1 MKKTIIFLSMLF
13 ISSIMNAQT
22 VKIGKQIWM
31 TNNLD
36 VVTFRNGDT
45 IPQLKT
51 EEEWEKASKLEL
63 PAWCYYNYD
72 PVNGTKYGK
81 LYNWFAVND
90 SRGLAP
96 KGYQVPTE
104 SEWAKMIDFLG
115 GKDVAGKKMKSTN
128 GWLNNG
134 NGTNESGFN
143 GLPGGYA
150 ADMDNDVMLG
160 TIGSWWSATELVL
173 KKKVTNSA
181 YRYGLS
187 NDDGTVWRVDM
198 DKGGLNSVR
207 CVKD

>member
-51 EEEWEKASKLEL
+51 EEEWEKASELEQ

-72 PVNGTKYGK
+72 PVNGTKFGK

-90 SRGLAP
+90 PRGLAP
-96 KGYQVPTE
+96 SGYHVPTDT
-104 SEWAKMIDFLG
+104 EWTVLTNFLG
-115 GKDVAGKKMKSTN
+115 GEDVAGIKMKSTS
-128 GWLNNG
+128 GWPQNG
-134 NGTNESGFN
+134 NGTNTSGFS
-143 GLPGGYA
+143 GLPGGFRCLNVPPFQYF
-150 ADMDNDVMLG
+150 G
-160 TIGSWWSATELVL
+160 YHGRWWSSSEDNNFMDFALGRGLSHNFGDVDSL
-173 KKKVTNSA
+173 NYNK
-181 YRYGLS
+181 RYGF
-187 NDDGTVWRVDM
+187 
-198 DKGGLNSVR
+198 SVR

>member
-13 ISSIMNAQT
+13 ISCIMNAQT

-96 KGYQVPTE
+96 KGYHVPTE

-115 GKDVAGKKMKSTN
+115 GSNSNQLLRTQSGVTRILAQNVQTLQFRRLSSDPKTLEVSMVGQKNTLN
-128 GWLNNG
+128 GR
-134 NGTNESGFN
+134 
-143 GLPGGYA
+143 
-150 ADMDNDVMLG
+150 
-160 TIGSWWSATELVL
+160 TINYQLAFDIQLR
-173 KKKVTNSA
+173 N
-181 YRYGLS
+181 
-187 NDDGTVWRVDM
+187 
-198 DKGGLNSVR
+198 
-207 CVKD
+207 

>member
-1 MKKTIIFLSMLF
+1 MLF

-51 EEEWEKASKLEL
+51 EEEWEKASELEQ

-72 PVNGTKYGK
+72 PVNGTKFGK

-96 KGYQVPTE
+96 KGYHVPTE
-104 SEWAKMIDFLG
+104 SEWVKMIDFLG

-128 GWLNNG
+128 GWLDNG

-150 ADMDNDVMLG
+150 ADMDNEAMLG

-198 DKGGLNSVR
+198 GKGGLNSVR